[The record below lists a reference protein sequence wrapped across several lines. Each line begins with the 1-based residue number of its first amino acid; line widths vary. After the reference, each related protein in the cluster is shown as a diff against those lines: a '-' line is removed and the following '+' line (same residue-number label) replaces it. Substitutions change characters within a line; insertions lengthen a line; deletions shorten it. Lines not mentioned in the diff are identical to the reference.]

1 MYTAAEHP
9 RPPSMYNT
17 EPRPN
22 SHSHVASPPSGIYN
36 VDGHEESQ
44 SLGRPTSR
52 CAQEWNRTTAHMVR
66 GSRRTPR
73 CAARISAQPTHHARE
88 PAHTHTHTPT
98 HTTGHSECTKTV
110 RPESS
115 SLRPLLRRCAAPP
128 AASRGQV
135 TTRAEGARNST
146 FQGVHSARVQ
156 DCGAPG
162 AATSSNRP
170 SSSRTQMSTSDVHVA
185 AHLGPR
191 GPVVGPLEL
200 GAREPAAILA
210 EAASVPPDELL

>member
-88 PAHTHTHTPT
+88 PAHTHTQTPT
-98 HTTGHSECTKTV
+98 HTTGHSECTKN
-110 RPESS
+110 RPSRVLESS
-115 SLRPLLRRCAAPP
+115 SAPQAMRGSPGSPGAGRDARGGRQKQYIPGGSFGACARLRRARCGHVEQPP
-128 AASRGQV
+128 Q
-135 TTRAEGARNST
+135 
-146 FQGVHSARVQ
+146 QQQ
-156 DCGAPG
+156 D
-162 AATSSNRP
+162 
-170 SSSRTQMSTSDVHVA
+170 SDVHLRCPCRGTPWPTRPGRRA
-185 AHLGPR
+185 TRAGRPR
-191 GPVVGPLEL
+191 AGSHPRRSGL
-200 GAREPAAILA
+200 GATR
-210 EAASVPPDELL
+210 